1 MHREGRCSQRGKLE
15 KNILTSGILE
25 VKELEMQ
32 GSAQARE
39 ESGDINEMKD

>member
-1 MHREGRCSQRGKLE
+1 MQPKGQAG

-25 VKELEMQ
+25 VKELETQ